1 MSELFPASTQFTP
14 LQQEMLRLYSLELE
28 EKDLLQVKELIDKY
42 LSENVVKKTD
52 EDGEKKEITPEEFE
66 RWARANL

>member
-28 EKDLLQVKELIDKY
+28 EKDLLQIKELIDKY